1 MYIPALGP
9 NQLQELESLYRT
21 SEDARL
27 RIRALIV
34 LLAAE
39 QQLGAGEIARL
50 VRYHEHTVRR
60 WLARYTAQGIGG
72 LRDAP
77 KPGAPPK
84 ITESYRQELMRVLGM
99 RPSELGLSFQAWTA
113 PKLAEHLQRNTGI
126 RVSLSSI
133 YRLLRE
139 QPAADQQSA
148 PELSPPSSDLC
159 TTFGM
164 GSEPLDS

>member
-1 MYIPALGP
+1 MPMPALGP
-9 NQLQELESLYRT
+9 DQLRELDALYRT

-39 QQLGAGEIARL
+39 QGLGSGEISRL

-60 WLARYTAQGIGG
+60 WLARYAAQGVPG

-84 ITESYRQELMRVLGM
+84 VTATYRQELLQVLGL
-99 RPSELGLSFQAWTA
+99 RPDELGLPFRTWTA
-113 PKLAEHLQRNTGI
+113 PKLAEHLKLKTGI

-139 QPAADQQSA
+139 QPPPDQPADAGNAQA
-148 PELSPPSSDLC
+148 VPENVHDL
-159 TTFGM
+159 
-164 GSEPLDS
+164 